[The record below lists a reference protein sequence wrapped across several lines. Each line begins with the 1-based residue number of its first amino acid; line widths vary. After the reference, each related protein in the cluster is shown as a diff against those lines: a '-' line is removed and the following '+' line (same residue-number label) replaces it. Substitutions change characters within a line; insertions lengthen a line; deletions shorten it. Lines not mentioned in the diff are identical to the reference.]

1 MSDTPEQAE
10 NTMAN
15 ETTPEMAAEA
25 TPESAAEFK
34 SDVPFES
41 DALNFDDFDLED
53 FEEQDSAPP
62 IEEKEIEPT
71 IPERDLS
78 FFKHIP
84 VTVTLEVA
92 SKEIPLGDLM
102 KAGEGSVIELDKLN
116 GEPLD
121 VKVNGSLMGH
131 AEVVV
136 VNDKYGLRLI
146 DVLDSALTSMGE

>member
-1 MSDTPEQAE
+1 MSDAPEQTE
-10 NTMAN
+10 NTMA
-15 ETTPEMAAEA
+15 TDAA
-25 TPESAAEFK
+25 PESAAPETADNATEFK
-34 SDVPFES
+34 SEAPFES

-53 FEEQDSAPP
+53 FDDQPAEVVEEPVVEAP
-62 IEEKEIEPT
+62 K
-71 IPERDLS
+71 PERDLS
-78 FFKHIP
+78 FFKNIP

-92 SKEIPLGDLM
+92 SKEIALGDLM

-146 DVLDSALTSMGE
+146 DVLDSALTEMGE

>member
-1 MSDTPEQAE
+1 MSASPDT
-10 NTMAN
+10 
-15 ETTPEMAAEA
+15 A
-25 TPESAAEFK
+25 TFNGE
-34 SDVPFES
+34 D
-41 DALNFDDFDLED
+41 LNFDDFQLED
-53 FEEQDSAPP
+53 FDT
-62 IEEKEIEPT
+62 PT
-71 IPERDLS
+71 IAEPLVMPERDLS
-78 FFKHIP
+78 FFKKIP

-92 SKEIPLGDLM
+92 SKEIALGDLM

-146 DVLDSALTSMGE
+146 DVLDSALAGVTQ

>member
-1 MSDTPEQAE
+1 MSTAS
-10 NTMAN
+10 
-15 ETTPEMAAEA
+15 ETA
-25 TPESAAEFK
+25 TFSG
-34 SDVPFES
+34 D
-41 DALNFDDFDLED
+41 DLNFDDFQLED
-53 FEEQDSAPP
+53 FDTPALSQPAAM
-62 IEEKEIEPT
+62 
-71 IPERDLS
+71 PERDLS
-78 FFKHIP
+78 FFKKIP

-92 SKEIPLGDLM
+92 SKEIALGDLM

-146 DVLDSALTSMGE
+146 DVVDSALAGVGQ